1 MVVYIVRHAAAV
13 PYGDPEWSDFE
24 RPLTEKGR
32 ARFSQF
38 VAALAAVDFAPG
50 VVATSPL
57 VRCRQTAEV
66 LAEVVPRHPQVV
78 MREELAPPSNL
89 AGLIHWVAQT
99 AADLAP
105 VAWVGHAPDVG
116 HLAAALISD
125 GSARIHLAKG
135 AVAAI
140 EFDGAPKP
148 GGGEL
153 LWLATAKLFGC

>member
-1 MVVYIVRHAAAV
+1 MIVYIVRHAAAV
-13 PYGDPEWSDFE
+13 PYGDPEWSDFD

-38 VAALAAVDFAPG
+38 VAALAAADFAPG

-57 VRCRQTAEV
+57 VRCRRTAEIV
-66 LAEVVPRHPQVV
+66 AEVVPRHPKVV
-78 MREELAPPSNL
+78 VRGELAPPSDL
-89 AGLIHWVAQT
+89 GGLIDWVAQS

-116 HLAAALISD
+116 HLAAALIGD
-125 GSARIHLAKG
+125 GSAQVHFAKG

-140 EFDGAPKP
+140 EFDGAPIP

-153 LWLATAKLFGC
+153 LWLATAKLLGC